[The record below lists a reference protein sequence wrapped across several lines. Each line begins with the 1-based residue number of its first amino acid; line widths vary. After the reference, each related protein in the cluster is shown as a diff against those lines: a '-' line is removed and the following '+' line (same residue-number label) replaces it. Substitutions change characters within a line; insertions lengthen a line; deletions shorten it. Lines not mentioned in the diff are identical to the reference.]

1 MRCLSGQTNECTK
14 NPLMFN
20 TYGGGP
26 VHPGG
31 YSTHVLVHQ
40 LNILVKVP
48 DSIPKEVACMLPCS
62 ALTAFT
68 ALKKAAPFLQEG
80 MSRERPGRLLIVGAG
95 GLGLWCIQLAK
106 LMYASRNL
114 EVNVADVISDKLET
128 AQTYAADNTILW
140 QTKFANFNDY
150 MKEVRKTTQNDE
162 YTYDATIDFVGLPDT
177 FNVAYR
183 SLRVAGT
190 IISVGLYGGI
200 VDLPLIELVAK
211 KLHIQGNYVGT
222 LADTKA
228 LVELLKDKNV
238 QYPAVE
244 FTNLDNI
251 NVTFDRLRKGQVT
264 GRAIVKF

>member
-1 MRCLSGQTNECTK
+1 
-14 NPLMFN
+14 MFN

-31 YSTHVLVHQ
+31 YSTHVLVHK

-68 ALKKAAPFLQEG
+68 ALKKAASFLQEG

-106 LMYASRNL
+106 LMYANRNL
-114 EVNVADVISDKLET
+114 EVTAADVITDKLET
-128 AQTYAADNTILW
+128 AQTYGADKTMLW

-150 MKEVRKTTQNDE
+150 MEEVRKTTQNGE

-200 VDLPLIELVAK
+200 VDLPLIELVAR
-211 KLHIQGNYVGT
+211 KLNIQGNYVGT
-222 LADTKA
+222 LADLKA
-228 LVELLKDKNV
+228 LVELLKYKNV

-251 NVTFDRLRKGQVT
+251 NETFDRLRKGQVT
-264 GRAIVKF
+264 GRAVVKF

>member
-1 MRCLSGQTNECTK
+1 
-14 NPLMFN
+14 MFN

-31 YSTHVLVHQ
+31 YSTHVLVHK
-40 LNILVKVP
+40 LNIL
-48 DSIPKEVACMLPCS
+48 
-62 ALTAFT
+62 
-68 ALKKAAPFLQEG
+68 
-80 MSRERPGRLLIVGAG
+80 
-95 GLGLWCIQLAK
+95 
-106 LMYASRNL
+106 L
-114 EVNVADVISDKLET
+114 EVTIADVISDKLET
-128 AQTYAADNTILW
+128 AQTYGANNTILW
-140 QTKFANFNDY
+140 QKKFANFDDY
-150 MKEVRKTTQNDE
+150 MAEVRKTTQNDE
-162 YTYDATIDFVGLPDT
+162 YTFDATIDFVGLPDT

-183 SLRVAGT
+183 SVRVAGT

-222 LADTKA
+222 LADMKA

-238 QYPAVE
+238 QYPTVE

-251 NVTFDRLRKGQVT
+251 NETFDRLRKGQVT